1 VVFLGAASAKAEP
14 ARSKSEI
21 LPGSYATIRVPVTV
35 LGKILILPDNTL
47 IFRGKSLQVAVV
59 DTNSVVQL
67 RDVKV
72 GRDFGV
78 QSEVLSGVS
87 ESDKVI
93 VNPSDSLTTGTTVRV
108 AATTSAA
115 SPRPGVPKK

>member
-1 VVFLGAASAKAEP
+1 MLVELQVDN
-14 ARSKSEI
+14 SKNEI
-21 LPGSYATIRVPVTV
+21 LPGSYATIRVPQVA
-35 LGKILILPDNTL
+35 LGKLVTLPDNTL
-47 IFRGKSLQVAVV
+47 IFRGKSVQVGVV
-59 DTNSVVQL
+59 DAKGAVQL

-78 QSEVLSGVS
+78 QSEILSGVS

-108 AATTSAA
+108 ASMTPAP
-115 SPRPGVPKK
+115 SPSPGVPKK